1 MKDIFFD
8 IVVTGGGPAG
18 MMAAGRAAELGAN
31 VVLIEKNEKLGRKLL
46 LTGKGRC
53 NITHAEFDNKI
64 FLKEFGKNGKFLFP
78 SFSIF
83 GPKETIKF
91 FESRGVKTKA
101 ERGKRIFPLN
111 GSAVNVL
118 NCLIGYMRKGGVV
131 VKTNTKIVDAKV
143 SDAKEIIEITTNKKE
158 KISAKNYIFATGG
171 KTFPQT
177 GSAGDGYVLTKKMG
191 HKIITLEP
199 AIVPLVSNDKWVKK
213 LSGLTLKNV
222 EINVIQNGK
231 KITDRFGE
239 FLFTHFGISGPI
251 VMDASKEIGRL
262 LKTGKVEIVLDLK
275 PALTLRELDD
285 RLQRDFSNNSQKY
298 FKNILHDLLPSK
310 IIDVIISFSGISE
323 SKKGCEITKSE
334 REKLAKTVKELK
346 INIESVLG
354 FEHAVVT
361 AGGVDLKE
369 IDSRTMRSKII
380 KNLFFAGEI
389 LDIDGPSGGYN
400 LQNCWTTG
408 YVVGENA
415 AKDLILK

>member
-8 IVVTGGGPAG
+8 LVVIGGGPAG
-18 MMAAGRAAELGAN
+18 MMAAGRAAELGVK

-78 SFSIF
+78 AFSIF
-83 GPKETIKF
+83 GPKETVEF
-91 FESRGVKTKA
+91 FENNGVKTKI

-111 GSAVNVL
+111 GSAVNIL
-118 NCLIGYMRKGGVV
+118 NCLISYMKKGGVV
-131 VKTNTKIVDAKV
+131 VKTNTKIVDVKI
-143 SDAKEIIEITTNKKE
+143 SEQKEIIEILTNNKE
-158 KISAKNYIFATGG
+158 KICAKNYILATGG

-177 GSAGDGYVLTKKMG
+177 GSTGDGYVLSKKMS
-191 HKIITLEP
+191 HRIIALEP
-199 AIVPLVSNDKWVKK
+199 AIAPLVSNDKWVKK
-213 LSGLTLKNV
+213 LSGLTLKNI
-222 EINVIQNGK
+222 EISIFQNGK

-239 FLFTHFGISGPI
+239 LLFTHFGISGPI
-251 VMDASKEIGRL
+251 AMDASKEIGRL
-262 LKTGKVEIVLDLK
+262 LKSGKVEIILDLK
-275 PALTLRELDD
+275 PALTLKELDD
-285 RLQRDFSNNSQKY
+285 RLQRDFSNNPQKY
-298 FKNILHDLLPSK
+298 FKNILHDLLPQK
-310 IIDVIISFSGISE
+310 MIDIIMEFSSVKE
-323 SKKGCEITKSE
+323 NKKGCEITKSE
-334 REKLAKTVKELK
+334 REKLAKTIKELK
-346 INIESVLG
+346 INIEKVLG

-389 LDIDGPSGGYN
+389 IDVDGPSGGYN

-408 YVVGENA
+408 YVAGENA
-415 AKDLILK
+415 ARDLIQK